1 MTEPI
6 VADRQRTGP
15 GTATPDREAG
25 QDGAAIRFRAM
36 TKTFGS
42 GEVAVHALRGINL
55 DIEAGQFVVV
65 LGPSGSGKTTLMNIV
80 GGIESPTSGTVEVGD
95 RDLAGLDDRQLT
107 AYRRDDVGFVFQFFN
122 LVPTL
127 TAIENVALVAELV
140 GEGEDDARA
149 ALESVGLSERL
160 DHFTSALSGGEQQR
174 VAIARALVKS
184 PQVLLCDEPT
194 GSLDAD
200 VGRSVLGVI
209 HRLARARGRT
219 VLLATHNSVIAT
231 MADRVLRL
239 RSGEVV
245 DDVLQPNPARPE
257 EVTW

>member
-1 MTEPI
+1 MTQPI
-6 VADRQRTGP
+6 VQQPPRSDSGIAPPPSGK
-15 GTATPDREAG
+15 
-25 QDGAAIRFRAM
+25 DGAAIRFRDM
-36 TKTFGS
+36 TKTYGT
-42 GEVAVHALRGINL
+42 GEIAVHALRGINL

-80 GGIESPTSGTVEVGD
+80 GGIESPTGGTIEVGD

-140 GEGEDDARA
+140 GGGEDDARA
-149 ALESVGLSERL
+149 ALESVGLSERF

-209 HRLARARGRT
+209 HRLARAEGRT
-219 VLLATHNSVIAT
+219 VVFATHNSVIAT

-239 RSGEVV
+239 RSGEIV

>member
-80 GGIESPTSGTVEVGD
+80 GGIESPTSGTVEVG
-95 RDLAGLDDRQLT
+95 DRQLT

-245 DDVLQPNPARPE
+245 DDVLQPNPVAPE